1 MAISCLGTT
10 PMGMKQILDIIN
22 RMEADGAIDRY
33 AIGGAVAAYNYV
45 EPAVT
50 EDLDILVSFDLHSRQ
65 SKSGPVTLG
74 PLLSYLKER
83 GYSEFRKE
91 GLVIEGW
98 PVQFLPVADG
108 LDAEALAQAEEVEID
123 INPGEGSVK
132 SRVLGRSTSLQRHCG
147 PADPRTASASCSF
160 WRRVRWR
167 STRFATSSPATVS
180 EKDGARFAF
189 ELELQTPVRYNPR
202 HEALRE
208 DTLSGYFR
216 HPRAQGG
223 GTSRS
228 IAFVFR
234 PENCSGRSTARASCA
249 AQAGARTADRLE
261 SDGPSAQLVLK
272 SSPLARRFAKR
283 SGKISGR
290 VLDLVGS

>member
-1 MAISCLGTT
+1 
-10 PMGMKQILDIIN
+10 MGMKQTLDIIN

-65 SKSGPVTLG
+65 SKSGLVTLG

-132 SRVLGRSTSLQRHCG
+132 SRVLRPEHIVATALRTGRPKDSIRIVQFLEENAVGIDALCDVIVRHGLRERWRTFCNRTG
-147 PADPRTASASCSF
+147 IADPCE
-160 WRRVRWR
+160 V
-167 STRFATSSPATVS
+167 
-180 EKDGARFAF
+180 
-189 ELELQTPVRYNPR
+189 Q
-202 HEALRE
+202 
-208 DTLSGYFR
+208 
-216 HPRAQGG
+216 
-223 GTSRS
+223 
-228 IAFVFR
+228 
-234 PENCSGRSTARASCA
+234 PE
-249 AQAGARTADRLE
+249 
-261 SDGPSAQLVLK
+261 P
-272 SSPLARRFAKR
+272 
-283 SGKISGR
+283 
-290 VLDLVGS
+290 